1 MNKYILS
8 VSFLLVFVFGTA
20 FSQFDLNK
28 TLPYSNDVIYDSLS
42 NGLKY
47 YIKKNSK
54 PENRAEIQLIV
65 RAGSLQ
71 EKDSQLGLAHFL
83 EHMAFNGTKNFPGNE
98 VIKYMESTGMRFGS
112 DINASTSWER
122 TYYTLQVP
130 TDNQK
135 MFDDG
140 FLVLKDWLTGITL
153 DKEEI
158 DKERTIIIEEW
169 RLRTQN
175 AQGRL
180 QMKQFD
186 LIFKGSD
193 YVKSPIGDTNVIMT
207 APRSE
212 FVDYYNTYYQPDISA
227 VIAVGDFDP
236 KQVEAKIKE
245 MFKGIPRPKKATD
258 IGEHPLKFNGNAEV
272 ELISDPELQI
282 NLITAV
288 VKRPKNQVTGTYGAY
303 RNTLVVNLLNSML
316 GQRYQEVALK
326 GDAPFLQGVS
336 SLTDFPGGISALYNV
351 VALKADKMKEGYE
364 AYLTELYRAKKH
376 GFVAS
381 ELERAK
387 TEVMKNY
394 ESFQKEKD
402 KTESRNFAAEFSRH
416 FLENEGFPG
425 IDHEVE
431 IVNEFLPK
439 ITLEEIN
446 KLMSEIVTDKDLVM
460 VHSGP
465 NEENLIPKDELLSI
479 FRSFEKKEIEPYVDK
494 SAGLTLMKEKPAG
507 GSFVE
512 MDEDDTFD
520 LTKYTLNNGVKVI
533 LKKTKFK
540 NDEVM
545 MLAYSSGGASLADVK
560 NLNNASNAAS
570 IVNYSGIAD
579 MDLTSLQKVLTGK
592 NVNVSPFIG
601 NLTEGLRGS
610 ASPDDMEAM
619 FQLIYLYFDQP
630 RKDEES
636 FKSFISSNLELVKQ
650 SKNNP
655 ESVFRDSLNYL
666 LSNYHPRSKP
676 TTEEDIKSID
686 LNKAYEFYMDRFADA
701 SDFTFV
707 FVGNF
712 EDSQINPLITTYLG
726 ALPNKG
732 RKELWKDNGE
742 RMPTK
747 KMNKSFKIGKD
758 DNATVRMVMNGGYEF
773 NPMND
778 LKLDAM
784 SRVLSILLLE
794 EIREKLGGVYGIS
807 AFNRTSKFPDENY
820 QVYVAFGCE
829 PARVKE
835 LTGAVEGV
843 MKRLKNESL
852 DAEYLKRATET
863 MKSEFKKQ
871 TENNNFWVSN
881 IYFYDFYQ
889 MDMNFINNY
898 ISEVDKLTM
907 ADVQNAAKKYLDM
920 NTLKTIVRYPESFKE

>member
-1 MNKYILS
+1 MIKHILI
-8 VSFLLVFVFGTA
+8 VSFLAILSYGTA
-20 FSQFDLNK
+20 SAKLDLTK
-28 TLPYSNDVIYDSLS
+28 QLPYSKDVIYDSLG

-54 PENRAEIQLIV
+54 PEKRAEIQLIV

-71 EKDSQLGLAHFL
+71 EKNSQLGLAHFL

-140 FLVLKDWLTGITL
+140 FVVLKDWLTGITL
-153 DKEEI
+153 DEEEI
-158 DKERTIIIEEW
+158 NKERTIIIEEW
-169 RLRTQN
+169 RMRTQN
-175 AQGRL
+175 AQSRL

-193 YVKSPIGDTNVIMT
+193 YVKSPIGDTNIIMT

-212 FVDYYNTYYQPDISA
+212 FVDFYTSYYQPDISA
-227 VIAVGDFDP
+227 IIAVGDFDP
-236 KQVEAKIKE
+236 AQVEAKIKE
-245 MFKGIPRPKKATD
+245 MFSSIPRPKKATN
-258 IGEHPLKFNGNAEV
+258 IGEHPMKFNGNAEI

-282 NLITAV
+282 NMITAV
-288 VKRPKNQVTGTYGAY
+288 LKRPSDKEKGTYGAY
-303 RNTLVVNLLNSML
+303 RKTLVTNLLNSML

-336 SLTDFPGGISALYNV
+336 VLTDFPGGINALYNV

-387 TEVMKNY
+387 TDIIKNY
-394 ESFQKEKD
+394 ESSQKEKD
-402 KTESRNFAAEFSRH
+402 KTASALFASELSRH
-416 FLENEGFPG
+416 FLDNEGFPG

-431 IVNEFLPK
+431 IVNEFLPT
-439 ITLEEIN
+439 ITLEEVN
-446 KLMSEIVTDKDLVM
+446 KLMNEIVTDKDLVM

-465 NEENLIPKDELLSI
+465 NAENLISKDELLSI
-479 FRSFEKKEIEPYVDK
+479 YRAFDKKQIEPYVDK
-494 SAGLTLMKEKPAG
+494 SAGLSLMKNKPEG

-512 MDEDDTFD
+512 MDEDDTFG

-533 LKKTKFK
+533 LKKTNLK
-540 NDEVM
+540 NDQVLM
-545 MLAYSSGGASLADVK
+545 RAYSPGGTSLAKD
-560 NLNNASNAAS
+560 NELNNASNAAS
-570 IVNYSGIAD
+570 IVNYSGVSD
-579 MDLTSLQKVLTGK
+579 LDLTNLQKVLTGK
-592 NVNVSPFIG
+592 NVNVSPFIS
-601 NLTEGLRGS
+601 NLTEGLSGS
-610 ASPDDMEAM
+610 ASPDDLEEM
-619 FQLIYLYFDQP
+619 FQLIYLYFTQP
-630 RKDEES
+630 RKDDESFVS
-636 FKSFISSNLELVKQ
+636 FKSRVLESIKQ

-655 ESVFRDSLNYL
+655 DQVFSDSLNYL
-666 LSNYHPRSKP
+666 LSDYHPRSKP
-676 TTEEDIKSID
+676 TTESDVQSISLD
-686 LNKAYEFYMDRFADA
+686 EAYNFYMDRFADA

-712 EDSQINPLITTYLG
+712 EDSQINPLITSYLG
-726 ALPNKG
+726 SLPNKG
-732 RKELWKDNGE
+732 RKELWQDNGVN
-742 RMPTK
+742 MPKTK
-747 KMNKSFKIGKD
+747 MTKNYKIGKD
-758 DNATVRMVMNGGYEF
+758 DNATVRMVMNGDYQF
-773 NPMND
+773 SPLND

-807 AFNRTSKFPDENY
+807 AFNRTSKFPKEAY

-843 MKRLKNESL
+843 MTRLKNESL
-852 DAEYLKRATET
+852 DVEYLKRATET
-863 MKSEFKKQ
+863 MKSEYKKQ
-871 TENNNFWVSN
+871 LENNGFWLNN
-881 IYFYDFYQ
+881 IYMYDFYQ
-889 MDMNFINNY
+889 LDMNFINTY
-898 ISEVDKLTM
+898 LSEVDKLTM
-907 ADVQNAAKKYLDM
+907 KDVQDYAKKYLDM
-920 NTLKTIVRYPESFKE
+920 NTLKTIVRYPETFKN